1 MAQKFDLKKLRLSKG
16 LKQSELAAILGV
28 PQSSISAM
36 ESGKTQVSQV
46 YINKLV
52 EKMAI
57 HNIEDFYY
65 DVDES
70 VNIHNEGYV
79 GDNNGYNNYKNVTT
93 STSTDAIMITKISV
107 MERDLSE
114 LKEMLHKKDS
124 RCDELQKEVMH
135 LTRQLTAFQVLCAR
149 KGLDFEDILK
159 IE

>member
-1 MAQKFDLKKLRLSKG
+1 MAQKFDLKRLRLSKG
-16 LKQSELAAILGV
+16 LRQSEMAAILGI

-52 EKMAI
+52 EKLAI
-57 HNIEDFYY
+57 SNIEEFYY

-70 VNIHNEGYV
+70 VNIHNEGYI
-79 GDNNGYNNYKNVTT
+79 GDNNGYNNYKNVTA
-93 STSTDAIMITKISV
+93 STSADAVMITKISV
-107 MERDLSE
+107 MERDLGE
-114 LKEMLHKKDS
+114 LKEMLRKKDN
-124 RCDELQKEVMH
+124 RCDELQNEVMR

-149 KGLDFEDILK
+149 QGLDFEDILS

>member
-1 MAQKFDLKKLRLSKG
+1 MQKL
-16 LKQSELAAILGV
+16 
-28 PQSSISAM
+28 
-36 ESGKTQVSQV
+36 
-46 YINKLV
+46 
-52 EKMAI
+52 AI

-79 GDNNGYNNYKNVTT
+79 GDNNGYNNYRNVTT
-93 STSTDAIMITKISV
+93 STSTDAIMITKISI

-114 LKEMLHKKDS
+114 LKEMLHKKDN
-124 RCDELQKEVMH
+124 RCDELQKEVMQ